1 VVTAAEDPD
10 GVPVPPAL
18 FAATV
23 QVYVF
28 AFVND
33 LTVSGELLLI
43 ADLLAPPLDEIHAAK
58 YFLIVESP

>member
-1 VVTAAEDPD
+1 MTAIEDPD

-33 LTVSGELLLI
+33 LTVSGE
-43 ADLLAPPLDEIHAAK
+43 
-58 YFLIVESP
+58 